1 MEAEPDLGIP
11 LMRTRLALLAAAL
24 LLATAGP
31 ALAAGKGSTL
41 FSIQIGHGQADL
53 VSPAGTGYITSFAI
67 SELEPKLEL
76 SHLFK
81 DDYAFN
87 VSAGI
92 GMFSETD
99 KPGTAAAPG
108 DPDLETKVSSFYV
121 RVGGDRIVS
130 VGERA
135 TFYFGPGV
143 EYWSG
148 KYEYTTGSNTEESEA
163 TTRISLSGRI
173 GGTMMLGESWG
184 FTCNAGHRIGMA
196 SAKWDGAEANWTPSS
211 SSASGG
217 LLFVFGGD

>member
-1 MEAEPDLGIP
+1 MEAEPDRGNSH
-11 LMRTRLALLAAAL
+11 MRTRLALLVTAL
-24 LLATAGP
+24 ALAVAGP
-31 ALAAGKGSTL
+31 AAAAGKGSTL

-53 VSPAGTGYITSFAI
+53 AAPGSAGYITSFAV

-76 SHLFK
+76 SYLFK

-92 GMFSETD
+92 GMFSETN

-108 DPDLETKVSSFYV
+108 DPDQETKVSSFYV

-135 TFYFGPGV
+135 TLYFGPGV

-148 KYEYTTGSNTEESEA
+148 KYEYTQGSFTEEPDA
-163 TTRISLSGRI
+163 TTRLSLSGRI

-196 SAKWDGAEANWTPSS
+196 SAKQDGAEANWTPSS
-211 SSASGG
+211 TSASGG

>member
-1 MEAEPDLGIP
+1 
-11 LMRTRLALLAAAL
+11 MRTRIALLVTVFALTAAGSA
-24 LLATAGP
+24 A
-31 ALAAGKGSTL
+31 AAGKGSTM

-53 VSPAGTGYITSFAI
+53 VQPAGAGYITSFAV
-67 SELEPKLEL
+67 SELEPKVEL

-135 TFYFGPGV
+135 TLYFGPGI

-148 KYEYTTGSNTEESEA
+148 KYEYTQGPLTEESES

-173 GGTMMLGESWG
+173 GGTMMLGESFG
-184 FTCNAGHRIGMA
+184 FTLNAGHRLGVA
-196 SAKWDGAEANWTPSS
+196 SAKWDGAEASWNPSS

>member
-1 MEAEPDLGIP
+1 MLK
-11 LMRTRLALLAAAL
+11 RTVI
-24 LLATAGP
+24 LATALLTLTAGQ
-31 ALAAGKGSTL
+31 AAASGAGSTL
-41 FSIQIGHGQADL
+41 FSFQIGHGMADL
-53 VSPAGTGYITSFAI
+53 AGPASTGYITSFSV
-67 SELEPKLEL
+67 SELEPKVEL

-92 GMFSETD
+92 GVFSETD
-99 KPGTAAAPG
+99 KPGTAASPG
-108 DPDLETKVSSFYV
+108 SPDVETKVNSFYI

-135 TFYFGPGV
+135 TLYFGPGI

-148 KYEYTTGSNTEESEA
+148 EYKYTQGSFTEEPGA

-173 GGTMMLGESWG
+173 GGTMMLGPTWG
-184 FTCNAGHRIGMA
+184 FTANAGHRIGTA
-196 SAKWDGAEANWTPSS
+196 SAKDQGAEANWTPSS